1 MSILGALTLHLG
13 FFSASLVLQPTRMAL
28 LCALLGTALTFKNTF
43 KEMVQPSLED
53 QGSKERAWGET
64 WTFTGVDARPNRP
77 SQLTYLTAS
86 DTMVP
91 CHAKVHGCLTPCSW
105 LSLFLLE
112 ASPCPHVS
120 SL

>member
-1 MSILGALTLHLG
+1 MEGGLSILGALTLHLG

-53 QGSKERAWGET
+53 QGSKERARGET
-64 WTFTGVDARPNRP
+64 WTLTGVDARPNRP

-86 DTMVP
+86 DT
-91 CHAKVHGCLTPCSW
+91 CQGAWTLD
-105 LSLFLLE
+105 SLFLVLSFL
-112 ASPCPHVS
+112 AGGIPLSPGE
-120 SL
+120 